1 MPDGSQVRQRI
12 VQRLL
17 IVRFFVVFLLQ
28 VV

>member
-1 MPDGSQVRQRI
+1 MPDGSQELQRI